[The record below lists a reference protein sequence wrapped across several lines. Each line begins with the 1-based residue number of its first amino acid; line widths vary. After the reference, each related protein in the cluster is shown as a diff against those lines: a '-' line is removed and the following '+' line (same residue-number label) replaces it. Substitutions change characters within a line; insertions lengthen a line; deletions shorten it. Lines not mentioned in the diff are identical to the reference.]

1 MVCIS
6 RRLGTLVMVT
16 GSDSRM
22 QAKRMGKAAFLEP
35 LTSMPPVSGTPP
47 SITSLSMGE
56 ATGEPDFD
64 GAVLEARKSIKE
76 KSVTC
81 LECGKSFK
89 ILTKRHLATHGLS
102 TEEYLEKWGFKKGT
116 PLACKAL
123 QRERRKK
130 MNDMLFLPGM
140 MSVKQLLVLLVVVV
154 MASLWARVAVVW
166 FSKN

>member
-1 MVCIS
+1 MDDYLKEALEITRAQAGV
-6 RRLGTLVMVT
+6 RVM
-16 GSDSRM
+16 SEEEI
-22 QAKRMGKAAFLEP
+22 AAFIQKVAQGIRSVAEGE
-35 LTSMPPVSGTPP
+35 TPVELDSGE
-47 SITSLSMGE
+47 M
-56 ATGEPDFD
+56 A
-64 GAVLEARKSIKE
+64 LEARKSVKE

-130 MNDMLFLPGM
+130 MNDMKLWERR
-140 MSVKQLLVLLVVVV
+140 
-154 MASLWARVAVVW
+154 MAA
-166 FSKN
+166 KK

>member
-1 MVCIS
+1 MDDFLKGALEIS
-6 RRLGTLVMVT
+6 KAQAGVRVMSAEEITAFVQKVA
-16 GSDSRM
+16 GSIR
-22 QAKRMGKAAFLEP
+22 AVA
-35 LTSMPPVSGTPP
+35 
-47 SITSLSMGE
+47 MGE

-130 MNDMLFLPGM
+130 MKEM
-140 MSVKQLLVLLVVVV
+140 K
-154 MASLWARVAVVW
+154 LWEKRIQ
-166 FSKN
+166 K

>member
-1 MVCIS
+1 MDDFLKGALEIS
-6 RRLGTLVMVT
+6 KAQAGVRVMSAEEITAFVQKVA
-16 GSDSRM
+16 SSI
-22 QAKRMGKAAFLEP
+22 KAVAL
-35 LTSMPPVSGTPP
+35 
-47 SITSLSMGE
+47 GE

-64 GAVLEARKSIKE
+64 GAVLEAKKSIKE

-130 MNDMLFLPGM
+130 MNDM
-140 MSVKQLLVLLVVVV
+140 K
-154 MASLWARVAVVW
+154 LWERRMTA
-166 FSKN
+166 KK

>member
-1 MVCIS
+1 MDDFLKGALEIS
-6 RRLGTLVMVT
+6 KAQAGVRVMSAEEITAFVQKVA
-16 GSDSRM
+16 GSIR
-22 QAKRMGKAAFLEP
+22 AVA
-35 LTSMPPVSGTPP
+35 
-47 SITSLSMGE
+47 MGE

-89 ILTKRHLATHGLS
+89 ILTKRHLATHGLT
-102 TEEYLEKWGFKKGT
+102 TEEYLEKWGFKKGA

-130 MNDMLFLPGM
+130 MNDMR
-140 MSVKQLLVLLVVVV
+140 
-154 MASLWARVAVVW
+154 LWERRMTA
-166 FSKN
+166 KK